1 MKPLANSRA
10 FSRRIG
16 PLIGML
22 LPGRFH
28 LTFRMFQFS
37 LFVVS
42 VMNLKSFKDF
52 SLFFFQVAKVLPGI
66 LKCFATPLLG
76 IPFSNSFNA
85 SFFTFKVRCLQMLP
99 FCGNFCCVN
108 YQQSNSNK
116 FKDFKIF
123 EYYGIWIETFELTT
137 VEYQR
142 LKKLESET
150 KIRITR
156 WKIRPG
162 DPKICSILDDFSS
175 YVSSN

>member
-28 LTFRMFQFS
+28 LTFRMFRFS

-66 LKCFATPLLG
+66 LNCFATPLLG

-85 SFFTFKVRCLQMLP
+85 SYFTFKAPSWCFLFVAIFVASATNNRIQTNLKISKH
-99 FCGNFCCVN
+99 
-108 YQQSNSNK
+108 SN
-116 FKDFKIF
+116 IM
-123 EYYGIWIETFELTT
+123 EFELKHLNLL
-137 VEYQR
+137 Q
-142 LKKLESET
+142 
-150 KIRITR
+150 
-156 WKIRPG
+156 
-162 DPKICSILDDFSS
+162 
-175 YVSSN
+175 